1 MPGSGAPVVTRMV
14 VGGRQ
19 VDAADGRTVDV
30 VDPAHGVTLASV
42 PLGAS
47 EDVEQAVAAARDA
60 LDGPWGRLAAAERG
74 RLLGGLAAVVA
85 DHADEL
91 ARLESTNVG
100 KPINAARWEI
110 GTVTRVFEYYAG
122 APARLT
128 GETIPV
134 LKPGLDLT
142 LREPIGVV
150 GLIVPW
156 NFPLLIASWKLG
168 PALACGNTCVLKPA
182 SLTPLTALR
191 LGELALEAGLPPG
204 VLNVV
209 TGPGASAGAAIA
221 AHPGVGKV
229 ALTGETGTG
238 QEVMRLAA
246 GTVKRISLELGGK
259 SPNICFADADI
270 DRFVAESPMS
280 VFDNAGQDCCARSRI
295 LVERS
300 VHARVVEGF
309 VAATRRLVVGDP
321 ADERTEIGSLVSQ
334 AHRERVRG
342 FIRTGEEEGA
352 RLVLGGSP
360 PADPML
366 AAGAYLEPA
375 VFDGCRPGMRI
386 VDEEVFGPVVAVIP
400 FDTEEE
406 AVRLANATPYGLSGS
421 IWSRDIGRAL
431 RVAKGVRSGVLS
443 VNSSSS
449 VHVEAPFGGYGR
461 SGIGRELGS
470 HALAE
475 YSEVKNIYVDL
486 G

>member
-1 MPGSGAPVVTRMV
+1 MVIGYRPVE
-14 VGGRQ
+14 
-19 VDAADGRTVDV
+19 AADGRTAEV
-30 VDPAHGVTLASV
+30 VDPAHAVTLATV
-42 PLGAS
+42 PVGGA
-47 EDVEQAVAAARDA
+47 EDVDRAVASAQAAF
-60 LDGPWGRLAAAERG
+60 DGPWSRLSAAERG
-74 RLLGGLAAVVA
+74 RLIARLATAVA
-85 DHADEL
+85 DHAEEL
-91 ARLESTNVG
+91 AWLESRNVG
-100 KPINAARWEI
+100 KPINGARWEI
-110 GTVTRVFEYYAG
+110 GAVSRVFDYYAG

-134 LKPGLDLT
+134 AKPGLDLT
-142 LREPIGVV
+142 LREPIGVA
-150 GLIVPW
+150 GLIAPW
-156 NFPLLIASWKLG
+156 NFPLMIASWKLG

-209 TGPGASAGAAIA
+209 TGPGDIVGAAIA
-221 AHPGVGKV
+221 SHPGIGKV
-229 ALTGETGTG
+229 AMTGETGTG

-246 GTVKRISLELGGK
+246 GTIKRVSLELGGK

-270 DRFVAESPMS
+270 ERFVAESPMS

-295 LVERS
+295 LVERT
-300 VHARVVEGF
+300 VHDRVVEGF
-309 VAATRRLVVGDP
+309 AAATKRLVVGDP
-321 ADERTEIGSLVSQ
+321 ADERTEVGSLVSH
-334 AHRERVRG
+334 AHRARVQAYVEA
-342 FIRTGEEEGA
+342 GEGQGA
-352 RLVLGGSP
+352 RLVVGGTP
-360 PADPML
+360 PSDPAL
-366 AAGAYLEPA
+366 AGGAYLEPA

-406 AVRLANATPYGLSGS
+406 AVRLANASPYGLSGS
-421 IWSRDIGRAL
+421 IWTRDVGRAL

-443 VNSSSS
+443 INSNSS

-470 HALAE
+470 HALDE
-475 YSEVKNIYVDL
+475 YSEIKNVYVDL